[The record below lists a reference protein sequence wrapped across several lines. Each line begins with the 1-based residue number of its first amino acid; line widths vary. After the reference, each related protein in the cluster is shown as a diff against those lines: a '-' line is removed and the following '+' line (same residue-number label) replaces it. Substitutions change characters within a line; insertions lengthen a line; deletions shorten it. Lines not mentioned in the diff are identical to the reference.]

1 MVRGVRNVE
10 DRTPSGLLE
19 IDNDDDNALR
29 LMVIVPWELPGTWGE
44 WRELFPQ
51 GPVRISVFR
60 RPTAFD
66 GASRRLREPVRRR
79 LLDPA
84 HRRHY
89 VYPDLAPVFVTEKNR
104 ASRGRPPFYA
114 FAWDILEVESVEAPD
129 AGGAAGTG
137 GKTPSTRVLIVLHL
151 VLRVP
156 TSPKAFSWVRN
167 LTREPAGKEEITH
180 EVVRVLA
187 LESKRGADD
196 VGHGFGVTDW
206 DGEPSADPYVI
217 TYVPRDIVA
226 SERGDGL
233 VLDDFDLR
241 TDQERQEGRAPRP
254 LKDAVAAPGLNAT
267 RERAVVSAWRW
278 GRLPRRDD
286 ESFEDGVFGDRER
299 QVHRLSQTW
308 VAYASISGCSFCQ
321 IRGEGFRPL
330 AHIEGRF
337 IEAVLLM
344 LLQRHRASS
353 LMARLAEVQANAAEE
368 VDRVIELDS
377 EAVGFV
383 VSEQWTMMTDSDRQL
398 DAFLTY
404 LLETYRIPL
413 LVEEARDQ
421 AHRLRENV
429 LMRIGRAEQQAE
441 EERARSARTLEIA
454 AAVFSFIGLPLSVF
468 LEVWMN
474 WNPEAGIDRRLYRL
488 GDWHFNWWLVLIAVI
503 LGSAIIGGVFW
514 WVVARVVAHMAR
526 RGEGAPAGAEP
537 GA

>member
-1 MVRGVRNVE
+1 MVRGVEDVE

-29 LMVIVPWELPGTWGE
+29 LMVVVPWELPGTWGE
-44 WRELFPQ
+44 WCELFPE
-51 GPVRISVFR
+51 GPVRITAEKR
-60 RPTAFD
+60 RTVYD
-66 GASRRLREPVRRR
+66 GASRRLRDPVRRR
-79 LLDPA
+79 LLDPV
-84 HRRHY
+84 HRRHH
-89 VYPDLAPVFVTEKNR
+89 VYRDLAPVFVTEKNR
-104 ASRGRPPFYA
+104 TSRGRPPFYA
-114 FAWDILEVESVEAPD
+114 FAWDILEVETVDAPG
-129 AGGAAGTG
+129 AGGAAAG
-137 GKTPSTRVLIVLHL
+137 GRRTAVRVLIVLHL
-151 VLRVP
+151 ALRAP
-156 TSPKAFSWVRN
+156 TSPRAFSWVRN
-167 LTREPAGKEEITH
+167 LTREPAGKEEISH
-180 EVVRVLA
+180 EVARVLA
-187 LESKRGADD
+187 LESKRGADQ
-196 VGHGFGVTDW
+196 VGHGFGATDW
-206 DGEPSADPYVI
+206 DGRPSADPYVI
-217 TYVPRDIVA
+217 TYVPRDVVA
-226 SERGDGL
+226 SEHGEGL

-241 TDQERQEGRAPRP
+241 TEQERQEGRAPRP
-254 LKDAVAAPGLNAT
+254 LKDAVAAPGSEAT
-267 RERAVVSAWRW
+267 RERVVVSAWRW

-286 ESFEDGVFGDRER
+286 ENFEDGVFGDRER

-321 IRGEGFRPL
+321 IRSEGFRPL
-330 AHIEGRF
+330 AHVEGRF

-344 LLQRHRASS
+344 LLQRYRASS

-398 DAFLTY
+398 DAFLSY

-454 AAVFSFIGLPLSVF
+454 AAVFSFIGLPLSVC
-468 LEVWMN
+468 LELWMN

-488 GDWHFNWWLVLIAVI
+488 GGWHFNWWLVLGAVL
-503 LGSAIIGGVFW
+503 LGSAIIGGALW

-526 RGEGAPAGAEP
+526 RRERAASGAEP